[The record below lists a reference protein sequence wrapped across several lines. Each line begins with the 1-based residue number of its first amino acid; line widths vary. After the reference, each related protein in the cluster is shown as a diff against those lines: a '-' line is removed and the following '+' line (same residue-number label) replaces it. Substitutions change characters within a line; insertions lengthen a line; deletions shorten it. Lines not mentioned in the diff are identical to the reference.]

1 MSIHFNAE
9 EILRMAE
16 KIEENGG
23 KFYRRAAE
31 KFQEPA
37 INQLL
42 TRLASEED
50 KHLKIFQ
57 SMREKAKQPASVVFE
72 ESLDRMLHE
81 YLNAFADSALFNEE
95 RDPLAKVTGDEDIEH
110 VLDGA
115 IRREMESVMFYLGMK
130 DAVKDD
136 SERKNIDRIIRE
148 EMNHYHSLK
157 AELARLRGKLN

>member
-1 MSIHFNAE
+1 MSIDFNAE
-9 EILRMAE
+9 EVLRMAE
-16 KIEENGG
+16 KIESNGG

-31 KFQEPA
+31 KFQDPEVSK
-37 INQLL
+37 LL

-50 KHLKIFQ
+50 KHLEIFK
-57 SMREKAKQPASVVFE
+57 SMREKVKQPASVVFE

-81 YLNAFADSALFNEE
+81 YLNAFADSALFNEK
-95 RDPLAKVTGDEDIEH
+95 RDPLAKVTGDEDLEH

-136 SERKNIDRIIRE
+136 SERGNIDRIIQE